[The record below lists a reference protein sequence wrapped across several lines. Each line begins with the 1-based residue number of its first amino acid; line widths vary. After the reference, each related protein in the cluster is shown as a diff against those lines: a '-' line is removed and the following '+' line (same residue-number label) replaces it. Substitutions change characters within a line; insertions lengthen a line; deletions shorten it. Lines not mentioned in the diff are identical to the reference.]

1 MQSCDYL
8 HSTMKGNEGNYCI
21 ESRHLLGSRDSLT
34 MFCSLILGNSTG
46 NKVCIMRRL
55 NFEFL
60 HHLRKKNAT
69 IILAKKKKQKRKHR
83 MTFFFFSDLFHHF
96 RFAFFS
102 SPASNFSCAAGICV
116 NITSSATLGCNFLVF
131 VVKMTRLLL
140 RPGPTSADGGP
151 SSHQRLTGCFGHYIH
166 HKEMTPCILEKRLRR
181 SAI

>member
-1 MQSCDYL
+1 
-8 HSTMKGNEGNYCI
+8 MKGNEGNYCI

-34 MFCSLILGNSTG
+34 MFCSLIFGNSTG

-60 HHLRKKNAT
+60 HHLRKKET
-69 IILAKKKKQKRKHR
+69 HEESFLAKNKKENIEWHFSSSV
-83 MTFFFFSDLFHHF
+83 TSSTILDLLFFFF
-96 RFAFFS
+96 FFPLAS
-102 SPASNFSCAAGICV
+102 SNFSHAAGICV

-131 VVKMTRLLL
+131 VVKMTRL

-151 SSHQRLTGCFGHYIH
+151 SSHQCLTGCFDHYIH
-166 HKEMTPCILEKRLRR
+166 HKEMTPCILEERLRH